1 MTGAKHMPSSPL
13 FVGIDVAKATLD
25 IALRPSEQ
33 LWQIIYDDAQIEA
46 LVIQLSEL
54 SPTLIVVEA
63 TGGLERILV
72 AALVAANLPVVV
84 INPRLARDFAKAIGR
99 LAKTDRIDA
108 QVLAHYGEAIRP
120 SRRPL
125 PDADTQQLRALVDR
139 RRQLMDMMSAEQSR
153 LNTSSARIR
162 DAIEYHLTWLRQ
174 QVGRLDED
182 LDGMLKASSL
192 WREYDAILQS
202 TPGVGPVLSRTLISQ
217 LPELGDLNRKEVAA
231 LVGVAPFNRD
241 SGTWRGRRTIWGGR
255 ATVRAVLYMS
265 TLVATR
271 YNPVIREF
279 YERLLVSGKVKKVA
293 LIACMRKLLTI
304 LNAMI
309 KHQQQW
315 QPRVAK
321 SM

>member
-1 MTGAKHMPSSPL
+1 MISSPL

-25 IALRPSEQ
+25 IALRPSDQ
-33 LWQIIYDDAQIEA
+33 LWQIIYDDAQVEA
-46 LVIQLSEL
+46 LVTQLSEL

-63 TGGLERILV
+63 TGGLERTLV
-72 AALVAANLPVVV
+72 AALVAAKLPVVV

-120 SRRPL
+120 SLRPL

-153 LNTSSARIR
+153 LNTSSARIH
-162 DAIEYHLTWLRQ
+162 DSIEYHLTWLRQ
-174 QVGRLDED
+174 QVASLDDD

-192 WREYDAILQS
+192 WHDYDAILQS
-202 TPGVGPVLSRTLISQ
+202 TPGVGPVLSCTLISQ
-217 LPELGDLNRKEVAA
+217 LPELGDLNRKEIAA

-255 ATVRAVLYMS
+255 ASVRAVLYMS

-271 YNPVIREF
+271 HNPVIREF
-279 YERLLVSGKVKKVA
+279 YERLLASGKVKKVA

-309 KHQQQW
+309 KNRQRW
-315 QPRVAK
+315 QPNVVK
-321 SM
+321 NM

>member
-1 MTGAKHMPSSPL
+1 
-13 FVGIDVAKATLD
+13 
-25 IALRPSEQ
+25 
-33 LWQIIYDDAQIEA
+33 
-46 LVIQLSEL
+46 
-54 SPTLIVVEA
+54 
-63 TGGLERILV
+63 
-72 AALVAANLPVVV
+72 
-84 INPRLARDFAKAIGR
+84 
-99 LAKTDRIDA
+99 
-108 QVLAHYGEAIRP
+108 
-120 SRRPL
+120 
-125 PDADTQQLRALVDR
+125 
-139 RRQLMDMMSAEQSR
+139 
-153 LNTSSARIR
+153 
-162 DAIEYHLTWLRQ
+162 
-174 QVGRLDED
+174 
-182 LDGMLKASSL
+182 MLKTSPL

-217 LPELGDLNRKEVAA
+217 LPELGDLNRKEIAA

-279 YERLLVSGKVKKVA
+279 YERLLAAGKVKKVA

-309 KHQQQW
+309 KNQQRW
-315 QPRVAK
+315 QLRVAK

>member
-1 MTGAKHMPSSPL
+1 MTSSPL
-13 FVGIDVAKATLD
+13 FVGIDVAKAALD
-25 IALRPSEQ
+25 IALRPSDQ
-33 LWQIIYDDAQIEA
+33 LWQVIYDDAHVEA
-46 LVIQLSEL
+46 LVTQLSEL

-63 TGGLERILV
+63 TGGLERTLV
-72 AALVAANLPVVV
+72 MALVVAGLPVVV

-108 QVLAHYGEAIRP
+108 QVLAPYGEAIRP

-125 PDADTQQLRALVDR
+125 PDADTQQFRALVDR
-139 RRQLMDMMSAEQSR
+139 RRQLIDMMSAEQSR
-153 LNTSSARIR
+153 LNTSPARIR
-162 DAIEYHLTWLRQ
+162 DSIESHLTWLRQ
-174 QVGRLDED
+174 QVASLDDD
-182 LDGMLKASSL
+182 LDRLLQASPL
-192 WREYDAILQS
+192 WRERDAILQS

-217 LPELGDLNRKEVAA
+217 LPELGDLNRKEIAA

-271 YNPVIREF
+271 HNPVIREF
-279 YERLLVSGKVKKVA
+279 YERLLAAGKATKVA
-293 LIACMRKLLTI
+293 LTACMRKLLTI
-304 LNAMI
+304 LNAMV
-309 KHQQQW
+309 KNQQRW
-315 QPRVAK
+315 QLRVAK

>member
-1 MTGAKHMPSSPL
+1 MTSSPL
-13 FVGIDVAKATLD
+13 FVGIDVAKAALD
-25 IALRPSEQ
+25 IALRPSDQ
-33 LWQIIYDDAQIEA
+33 LWQVIYDDAHVEA
-46 LVIQLSEL
+46 LVTQLSEL

-63 TGGLERILV
+63 TGGLERTLV
-72 AALVAANLPVVV
+72 MALVVAGLPVVV

-125 PDADTQQLRALVDR
+125 PDADTQQFRAWVDR
-139 RRQLMDMMSAEQSR
+139 RRQLIDMMSAEQSR
-153 LNTSSARIR
+153 LNTSPARIR
-162 DAIEYHLTWLRQ
+162 DSIESHLTWLRQ
-174 QVGRLDED
+174 QVASLDDD
-182 LDGMLKASSL
+182 LDRLLQASPL
-192 WREYDAILQS
+192 WRERDAILQS

-217 LPELGDLNRKEVAA
+217 LPELGDLNRKEIAA

-271 YNPVIREF
+271 HNPVIREF
-279 YERLLVSGKVKKVA
+279 YERLLAAGKATKVA
-293 LIACMRKLLTI
+293 LTACMRKLLTI
-304 LNAMI
+304 LNAMV
-309 KHQQQW
+309 KNQQRW
-315 QPRVAK
+315 QLRVAK

>member
-1 MTGAKHMPSSPL
+1 MTSSPL
-13 FVGIDVAKATLD
+13 FVGIDVAKAALD
-25 IALRPSEQ
+25 IALRPSDQ
-33 LWQIIYDDAQIEA
+33 LWQVIYDDAHVEA

-54 SPTLIVVEA
+54 SPSLIVVEA
-63 TGGLERILV
+63 TGGLERTLV
-72 AALVAANLPVVV
+72 AAGLPVVV
-84 INPRLARDFAKAIGR
+84 INPRLARDFAKATGR
-99 LAKTDRIDA
+99 LAKTDRLDA

-120 SRRPL
+120 SCRPL

-139 RRQLMDMMSAEQSR
+139 RRQLIDMMSAEQSR
-153 LNTSSARIR
+153 LNTSPARIR
-162 DAIEYHLTWLRQ
+162 DSIEYHLTWLRQ
-174 QVGRLDED
+174 QVASLDND
-182 LDGMLKASSL
+182 LDSMLKTSPL

-217 LPELGDLNRKEVAA
+217 LPELGDLNRKEIAA

-265 TLVATR
+265 TRVATR

-279 YERLLVSGKVKKVA
+279 YERLLAAGKVKKVA

-309 KHQQQW
+309 KNQQRW
-315 QPRVAK
+315 QLRVAK

>member
-1 MTGAKHMPSSPL
+1 MTSSPL
-13 FVGIDVAKATLD
+13 FVGIDVAKAALD
-25 IALRPSEQ
+25 IALRPSDQ
-33 LWQIIYDDAQIEA
+33 LWQVIYDDAHVEA

-54 SPTLIVVEA
+54 SPSLIVVEA
-63 TGGLERILV
+63 TGGLERTLV
-72 AALVAANLPVVV
+72 AALVAAGLPVVV
-84 INPRLARDFAKAIGR
+84 INPRLARDFAKATGR
-99 LAKTDRIDA
+99 LAKTDRLDA

-120 SRRPL
+120 SCRPL

-139 RRQLMDMMSAEQSR
+139 RRQLIDMMSAEQSR
-153 LNTSSARIR
+153 LNTSPARIR
-162 DAIEYHLTWLRQ
+162 DSIEYHLTWLRQ
-174 QVGRLDED
+174 QVASLDND
-182 LDGMLKASSL
+182 LDSMLKTSPL

-217 LPELGDLNRKEVAA
+217 LPELGDLNRKEIAA

-279 YERLLVSGKVKKVA
+279 YERLLAAGKVKKVA

-309 KHQQQW
+309 KNQQRW
-315 QPRVAK
+315 QLRVAK

>member
-1 MTGAKHMPSSPL
+1 MPSSPL

-125 PDADTQQLRALVDR
+125 PDAETQQLRALVDR

-162 DAIEYHLTWLRQ
+162 DSIEYHLTWLRQ
-174 QVGRLDED
+174 QVARLDEA

>member
-1 MTGAKHMPSSPL
+1 MTSSPL
-13 FVGIDVAKATLD
+13 FVGIDVAKAALD
-25 IALRPSEQ
+25 IALRPSDQ
-33 LWQIIYDDAQIEA
+33 LWQVIYDDAHVEA

-54 SPTLIVVEA
+54 SPSLIVVEA
-63 TGGLERILV
+63 TGGLERTLV
-72 AALVAANLPVVV
+72 AALVAAGLPVVV
-84 INPRLARDFAKAIGR
+84 INPRLARDFAKATGR
-99 LAKTDRIDA
+99 LAKTDRLDA

-120 SRRPL
+120 SCRPL

-139 RRQLMDMMSAEQSR
+139 RRQLIDMMSAEQSR

-162 DAIEYHLTWLRQ
+162 DSIEYHLTWLRQ
-174 QVGRLDED
+174 QVASLDND
-182 LDGMLKASSL
+182 LDSMLKTSPL

-202 TPGVGPVLSRTLISQ
+202 TPGVEPVLSRTLISQ
-217 LPELGDLNRKEVAA
+217 LPELGDLNRKEIAA

-279 YERLLVSGKVKKVA
+279 YERLLAAGKVKKVA

-309 KHQQQW
+309 KNQQRW
-315 QPRVAK
+315 QLRVAK

>member
-1 MTGAKHMPSSPL
+1 MPSSPL

-46 LVIQLSEL
+46 LVTQLSEL
-54 SPTLIVVEA
+54 SPTLIVIEA

-72 AALVAANLPVVV
+72 AALVAAKLPVVV

-120 SRRPL
+120 SLRPL

-139 RRQLMDMMSAEQSR
+139 RRQLIDIMSAEQSR

-162 DAIEYHLTWLRQ
+162 DSIEHHLTWLRQ
-174 QVGRLDED
+174 QVAKLDDD

-279 YERLLVSGKVKKVA
+279 YDRLLVSGKVKKVA

-304 LNAMI
+304 LKAMI

>member
-1 MTGAKHMPSSPL
+1 MTSSPL
-13 FVGIDVAKATLD
+13 FVGIDVAKAALD
-25 IALRPSEQ
+25 IALRPSDQ
-33 LWQIIYDDAQIEA
+33 LWQVIYDDAHVEA

-54 SPTLIVVEA
+54 SPSLIVVEA
-63 TGGLERILV
+63 TGGLERTLV
-72 AALVAANLPVVV
+72 AALVAAGLPVVV
-84 INPRLARDFAKAIGR
+84 INPRLARDFAKATGR
-99 LAKTDRIDA
+99 LAKTDRLDA

-120 SRRPL
+120 SCRPL

-139 RRQLMDMMSAEQSR
+139 HRQLIDMMSAEQSR
-153 LNTSSARIR
+153 LNTSPARIR
-162 DAIEYHLTWLRQ
+162 DSIEYHLTWLRQ
-174 QVGRLDED
+174 QVASLDND
-182 LDGMLKASSL
+182 LDSMLKTSPL

-217 LPELGDLNRKEVAA
+217 LPELGDLNRKEIAA

-279 YERLLVSGKVKKVA
+279 YERLLAAGKVKKVA

-309 KHQQQW
+309 KNQQRW
-315 QPRVAK
+315 QLRVAK

>member
-1 MTGAKHMPSSPL
+1 MTSSPL
-13 FVGIDVAKATLD
+13 FVGIDVAKAALD
-25 IALRPSEQ
+25 IALRPSDQ
-33 LWQIIYDDAQIEA
+33 LWQVIYDDAHVEA

-54 SPTLIVVEA
+54 SPSLIGVEA
-63 TGGLERILV
+63 TGGLERTLV
-72 AALVAANLPVVV
+72 AALVAAGLPVVV
-84 INPRLARDFAKAIGR
+84 INPRLARDFAKATGR
-99 LAKTDRIDA
+99 LAKTDRLDA

-120 SRRPL
+120 SCRPL

-139 RRQLMDMMSAEQSR
+139 RRQLIDMMSAEQSR
-153 LNTSSARIR
+153 LNTSPARIR
-162 DAIEYHLTWLRQ
+162 DSIEYHLTWLRQ
-174 QVGRLDED
+174 QVASLDND
-182 LDGMLKASSL
+182 LDSMLKTSPL

-217 LPELGDLNRKEVAA
+217 LPELGDLNRKEIAA

-279 YERLLVSGKVKKVA
+279 YERLLAAGKVKKVA

-309 KHQQQW
+309 KNQQRW
-315 QPRVAK
+315 QLRVAK
-321 SM
+321 SL

>member
-1 MTGAKHMPSSPL
+1 MTSSPL
-13 FVGIDVAKATLD
+13 FVGIDVAKAALD
-25 IALRPSEQ
+25 IALRPSDQ
-33 LWQIIYDDAQIEA
+33 LWQVIYDDAHVEA
-46 LVIQLSEL
+46 LVTQLSEL

-63 TGGLERILV
+63 TGGLERTLV
-72 AALVAANLPVVV
+72 MALVVAGLPVVV

-125 PDADTQQLRALVDR
+125 PDADTQQFRALVDR
-139 RRQLMDMMSAEQSR
+139 RRQLIDMMSAEQSR
-153 LNTSSARIR
+153 LNTSPARIR
-162 DAIEYHLTWLRQ
+162 DSIESHLTWLRQ
-174 QVGRLDED
+174 QVASLDDD
-182 LDGMLKASSL
+182 LDRLLQASPL
-192 WREYDAILQS
+192 WRERDAILQS

-217 LPELGDLNRKEVAA
+217 LPELGDLNRKEIAA

-271 YNPVIREF
+271 HNPVIRAF
-279 YERLLVSGKVKKVA
+279 YERLLAAGKATKVA
-293 LIACMRKLLTI
+293 LTACMRKLLTI
-304 LNAMI
+304 LNAMV
-309 KHQQQW
+309 KNQQRW
-315 QPRVAK
+315 QLRVAK

>member
-1 MTGAKHMPSSPL
+1 MTSSPL

-25 IALRPSEQ
+25 IALRPHEQ
-33 LWQIIYDDAQIEA
+33 LWQIIYNDAHIEA
-46 LVIQLSEL
+46 LVTQLSEL

-63 TGGLERILV
+63 TGGLERTLV
-72 AALVAANLPVVV
+72 AALVASKLPVVV

-108 QVLAHYGEAIRP
+108 RVLAHYGEAIRP
-120 SRRPL
+120 SLRPL
-125 PDADTQQLRALVDR
+125 PDAETQQLRALVDR
-139 RRQLMDMMSAEQSR
+139 RRQLMDIMSAEQSR

-162 DAIEYHLTWLRQ
+162 DSIEYHLTWLRQ
-174 QVGRLDED
+174 QVVSLDDD
-182 LDGMLKASSL
+182 LDSLLKACSL

-202 TPGVGPVLSRTLISQ
+202 TPGVGPVWSRTLISQ
-217 LPELGDLNRKEVAA
+217 LPELGDLNRKEIAA

-241 SGTWRGRRTIWGGR
+241 SGTWRGHRAIWGGR
-255 ATVRAVLYMS
+255 ASVRAVLYMS

-271 YNPVIREF
+271 HNPVIREF
-279 YERLLVSGKVKKVA
+279 YERLLASGKVKKVA

-309 KHQQQW
+309 KNQQQW
-315 QPRVAK
+315 RPSVVK
-321 SM
+321 NM

>member
-1 MTGAKHMPSSPL
+1 MPSSPL

-108 QVLAHYGEAIRP
+108 QVLAHYGEAIRA

-125 PDADTQQLRALVDR
+125 PDADTQQLHALVDR

-162 DAIEYHLTWLRQ
+162 DSIEYHLTWLRQ
-174 QVGRLDED
+174 QVARLDEA

-279 YERLLVSGKVKKVA
+279 YERLAGLGQS
-293 LIACMRKLLTI
+293 
-304 LNAMI
+304 
-309 KHQQQW
+309 
-315 QPRVAK
+315 
-321 SM
+321 